1 MQELA
6 GGDLEMCRR
15 QLDGEEDF
23 APPAQQA
30 AQKPAQLLAGIRSL
44 LGSLS
49 PLDEIAPQVR
59 VRVRVRVS

>member
-1 MQELA
+1 
-6 GGDLEMCRR
+6 MCRR

-30 AQKPAQLLAGIRSL
+30 AQKPAQLLAGIQSL

-49 PLDEIAPQVR
+49 PLDEIAPQAKLEQR
-59 VRVRVRVS
+59 ACRMCEQLA